1 MTDKTPPC
9 PATGASRQLTRA
21 ALLLALLLG
30 GCAQNPIASLFQPKK
45 DSGWLGYGEGDY
57 AMIGAPDAGWIT
69 SLAVERGQTVHRGD
83 LLFTLDATSQQSSRD
98 QAEANLEQARASLAQ
113 EEANL
118 AYTTRELT
126 RQNGLAQANAGTPS
140 TRDQAEN
147 NAKQSR
153 AHIAQLEGQI
163 AQQEAALRGADYT
176 LSQRRIVSETDGPV
190 EDIYFRPGEYVPPST
205 SVVEVLPPANT
216 YVRFFVPETQF
227 SKVRLGQKVRITCD
241 GCKPMTGTI
250 TFIASQEEYTPPVI
264 FSEGSREKLVFKLE
278 ARAPGGLPVHPGQPV
293 EVRPLS

>member
-1 MTDKTPPC
+1 MTDTSQPTPSIRSGRKL
-9 PATGASRQLTRA
+9 ARST
-21 ALLLALLLG
+21 LLAALLLG
-30 GCAQNPIASLFQPKK
+30 GCTASPLTSLFPPK
-45 DSGWLGYGEGDY
+45 GEFAWLGYGEGDY

-83 LLFTLDATSQQSSRD
+83 LLFTLDATAQQSSRD
-98 QAEANLEQARASLAQ
+98 QAEANLAQAKASLSQ

-118 AYTTRELT
+118 AYVTKELA

-163 AQQEAALRGADYT
+163 AQQEAALKGAAYT
-176 LSQRRIVSETDGPV
+176 LSQRRVVSETEGPV
-190 EDIYFRPGEYVPPST
+190 EDVYFRPGEYLPAST
-205 SVVEVLPPANT
+205 SVVSVLPPANT
-216 YVRFFVPETQF
+216 YVRFFVPESQF
-227 SKVRLGQKVRITCD
+227 AKVHLGQNVRITCD
-241 GCKPMTGTI
+241 GCRPMTATI
-250 TFIASQEEYTPPVI
+250 SFIASQEEYTPPVI
-264 FSEGSREKLVFKLE
+264 FSEASREKLVFKLE

-293 EVRPLS
+293 DVRPL